1 MIVTPLSRVYARLL
15 PTKGIHAHFEAI
27 VDHDTLDR
35 LHKIEAPTLVITGTQ
50 DRIIRPSST
59 EVIANRITNAKLVK
73 VDGGPHA
80 LFVAMKGR
88 FNREVLDFLRE
99 G

>member
-1 MIVTPLSRVYARLL
+1 MAPLSEV
-15 PTKGIHAHFEAI
+15 TE
-27 VDHDTLDR
+27 
-35 LHKIEAPTLVITGTQ
+35 
-50 DRIIRPSST
+50 T
-59 EVIANRITNAKLVK
+59 EVIASKITNAKLVK

-99 G
+99 D